1 MLMNAPENPRHL
13 LFGGT
18 FILANKLQFAGDKS
32 VAGLTTKQWFLLMN
46 LRELSKVSVPSVNEL
61 ASTMNTTRQN
71 IAKMLDTME
80 KEGLVSVSQSAQ
92 DKRVKEVVITKK
104 GQRLA
109 KQSEKDSQEF
119 RNKLFVDITEDELA
133 TASQVT
139 LKMIENLERIIKE
152 VDGNEG

>member
-1 MLMNAPENPRHL
+1 MKAPENPRHL

-32 VAGLTTKQWFLLMN
+32 VTGLTTKQWFLLMN

-61 ASTMNTTRQN
+61 ASTMNTSRQN

-92 DKRVKEVVITKK
+92 DKRVKEVFITKK
-104 GQRLA
+104 DNNWQNKVKKKVKIFEIKFL
-109 KQSEKDSQEF
+109 QEIQKM
-119 RNKLFVDITEDELA
+119 NWQLL
-133 TASQVT
+133 
-139 LKMIENLERIIKE
+139 LKSH
-152 VDGNEG
+152 

>member
-1 MLMNAPENPRHL
+1 MKAPENPRHL

-18 FILANKLQFAGDKS
+18 FILANKLQFAGES
-32 VAGLTTKQWFLLMN
+32 VTGLTTKQWFLLMN

-61 ASTMNTTRQN
+61 ASTMNTSRQN

-92 DKRVKEVVITKK
+92 DKRVKEVFITKK
-104 GQRLA
+104 GQQLA
-109 KQSEKDSQEF
+109 KQSEKESQDF
-119 RNKLFVDITEDELA
+119 RDKVFTGITDNELA
-133 TASQVT
+133 IASQVT

-152 VDGNEG
+152 MDHDEG

>member
-1 MLMNAPENPRHL
+1 MKAPENPRHL

-32 VAGLTTKQWFLLMN
+32 VTGLTTKQWFLLMN

-80 KEGLVSVSQSAQ
+80 KEGLVSVNQSAQ
-92 DKRVKEVVITKK
+92 DKRVKEVFVTKK
-104 GQRLA
+104 DNSWQNKVKKKVKIFEIKFL
-109 KQSEKDSQEF
+109 QE
-119 RNKLFVDITEDELA
+119 
-133 TASQVT
+133 
-139 LKMIENLERIIKE
+139 
-152 VDGNEG
+152 

>member
-1 MLMNAPENPRHL
+1 MKAPENPRQL
-13 LFGGT
+13 VFGGR

-32 VAGLTTKQWFLLMN
+32 VTGLTTKQWFLLMN

-80 KEGLVSVSQSAQ
+80 KEGLVSVNQSAQ
-92 DKRVKEVVITKK
+92 DKRVKEVFVTKK
-104 GQRLA
+104 GQQLA
-109 KQSEKDSQEF
+109 KQSEKESQDF
-119 RNKLFVDITEDELA
+119 RDKVFTGITDNELA
-133 TASQVT
+133 IASQVT

-152 VDGNEG
+152 MDHDEG

>member
-1 MLMNAPENPRHL
+1 MNAPENPRHL

-32 VAGLTTKQWFLLMN
+32 VVGLTTKQWFLLMN

-92 DKRVKEVVITKK
+92 DKRIKEVVITKK

>member
-1 MLMNAPENPRHL
+1 MNAPENPRHL

>member
-1 MLMNAPENPRHL
+1 MKAPENPRHL

-32 VAGLTTKQWFLLMN
+32 VTGLTTKQWFLLMN

-61 ASTMNTTRQN
+61 ASTMNTSRQN

-92 DKRVKEVVITKK
+92 DKRVKEVFITKK
-104 GQRLA
+104 DNNWQNKVKKKVKIFEIKFL
-109 KQSEKDSQEF
+109 QE
-119 RNKLFVDITEDELA
+119 
-133 TASQVT
+133 
-139 LKMIENLERIIKE
+139 
-152 VDGNEG
+152 

>member
-1 MLMNAPENPRHL
+1 MKAPENPRHL

-32 VAGLTTKQWFLLMN
+32 VNGLTTKQWFLLMN

-61 ASTMNTTRQN
+61 ASTMNTSRQN

-92 DKRVKEVVITKK
+92 DKRVKEVFITKK
-104 GQRLA
+104 GQQLA
-109 KQSEKDSQEF
+109 KQSEKESQDF
-119 RNKLFVDITEDELA
+119 RDKVFTGITDNELA
-133 TASQVT
+133 IASQVT

-152 VDGNEG
+152 MDHDEG

>member
-1 MLMNAPENPRHL
+1 MNAPENPRHL

-32 VAGLTTKQWFLLMN
+32 VTGLTTKQWFLLMN

-80 KEGLVSVSQSAQ
+80 KEGLVAISQSAQ

>member
-1 MLMNAPENPRHL
+1 MNAPENPRHL

-46 LRELSKVSVPSVNEL
+46 LRELSKESVPSVNEL

-71 IAKMLDTME
+71 IAKMLDKME

-104 GQRLA
+104 GQKLA
-109 KQSEKDSQEF
+109 KQSAKDSQEF
-119 RNKLFVDITEDELA
+119 RNKLFTGITEEEL
-133 TASQVT
+133 TIASQVT

-152 VDGNEG
+152 VDHDEG

>member
-1 MLMNAPENPRHL
+1 MNAPENPRYL

-18 FILANKLQFAGDKS
+18 FVLANKLQFAGDKS

-46 LRELSKVSVPSVNEL
+46 LRELSKVSVPSVNKL
-61 ASTMNTTRQN
+61 ASTMNSTRQN

-80 KEGLVSVSQSAQ
+80 KEGLVSVNQSAQ

-119 RNKLFVDITEDELA
+119 RNKLFTSITEEEL
-133 TASQVT
+133 TIASQVT

>member
-18 FILANKLQFAGDKS
+18 FILANKLQFSGDKS

-92 DKRVKEVVITKK
+92 DKRVKEVFITKK
-104 GQRLA
+104 GQQLA
-109 KQSEKDSQEF
+109 KQSEKESQDF
-119 RNKLFVDITEDELA
+119 RDKVFTGITDNELA
-133 TASQVT
+133 IASQVT

-152 VDGNEG
+152 MDHDEG

>member
-1 MLMNAPENPRHL
+1 MKAPENPRHL

-32 VAGLTTKQWFLLMN
+32 VTGLTTKQWFLLMN
-46 LRELSKVSVPSVNEL
+46 LRELSKVSVPNEL
-61 ASTMNTTRQN
+61 ASTMNTSRQN

-92 DKRVKEVVITKK
+92 DKRVKEVFITKK
-104 GQRLA
+104 GQQLA
-109 KQSEKDSQEF
+109 KQSEKESQDF
-119 RNKLFVDITEDELA
+119 RDKVFTGITDNELA
-133 TASQVT
+133 IASQVT

-152 VDGNEG
+152 MDHDEG

>member
-1 MLMNAPENPRHL
+1 MKAPENPRHL

-32 VAGLTTKQWFLLMN
+32 VTGLTTKQWFLLMN

-61 ASTMNTTRQN
+61 ASTMNTSRQN

-92 DKRVKEVVITKK
+92 DKRVKEVFITKK
-104 GQRLA
+104 G
-109 KQSEKDSQEF
+109 KQSEKESQDF
-119 RNKLFVDITEDELA
+119 RDKVFTGITDNELA
-133 TASQVT
+133 IASQVT

-152 VDGNEG
+152 MDHDEG

>member
-1 MLMNAPENPRHL
+1 MNAPENPRHL

-32 VAGLTTKQWFLLMN
+32 VTGLTTKQWFLLMN

-61 ASTMNTTRQN
+61 ASAMNTTRQN

>member
-1 MLMNAPENPRHL
+1 MKAPENPRHL

-32 VAGLTTKQWFLLMN
+32 VTGLTTKQWFLLMN

-61 ASTMNTTRQN
+61 ASTMNTSRQN

-92 DKRVKEVVITKK
+92 DKRVKEVFITKK
-104 GQRLA
+104 GQQLA
-109 KQSEKDSQEF
+109 KQS
-119 RNKLFVDITEDELA
+119 
-133 TASQVT
+133 
-139 LKMIENLERIIKE
+139 
-152 VDGNEG
+152 